1 MCLFDVSTHFAGKKL
16 WADPAVTG
24 FVGAGGFPLRTGGV
38 GANSIVA
45 LAKKKKNRE
54 AAASNLQR
62 IASDDRPCGFQ
73 VQGLMCQSATHGD
86 NIQVLNTSADP
97 FIENVTQIFKDRSGQ
112 ESVIQGLAL
121 RNKASKVSGDACPFK
136 VAEKIRD
143 KGNQASKVSGD
154 PCAFKVAEQNR
165 DQELLQTAAGST
177 LSTGR
182 RTVSEADAADD
193 ACISPQGAGPM
204 KDTVWWEG
212 EMEWCVRAFLESVD
226 DPAVL
231 RSALDINRL
240 SDACSHKANI
250 GDRDEEAKDKA
261 EEETEARYSD
271 VNKAFREA
279 LNRVYNPL
287 KIDVIK
293 AVTRKISARAKQAG
307 DSVQDRAHIKKLLDN
322 VWEVKNKDCAG
333 ASAVDRALV
342 RTGAGFRSV
351 KGAERRVL
359 VDSLAEQVLL
369 SPDRPSH
376 AEVRRPWAGTISH
389 PKHLRLF

>member
-54 AAASNLQR
+54 AAASNLKR
-62 IASDDRPCGFQ
+62 IASDD
-73 VQGLMCQSATHGD
+73 
-86 NIQVLNTSADP
+86 
-97 FIENVTQIFKDRSGQ
+97 
-112 ESVIQGLAL
+112 
-121 RNKASKVSGDACPFK
+121 KASKVSGDACPFK

-182 RTVSEADAADD
+182 RTVSDAADD

-250 GDRDEEAKDKA
+250 GDRDEEAKD
-261 EEETEARYSD
+261 
-271 VNKAFREA
+271 
-279 LNRVYNPL
+279 
-287 KIDVIK
+287 
-293 AVTRKISARAKQAG
+293 
-307 DSVQDRAHIKKLLDN
+307 
-322 VWEVKNKDCAG
+322 
-333 ASAVDRALV
+333 
-342 RTGAGFRSV
+342 
-351 KGAERRVL
+351 
-359 VDSLAEQVLL
+359 
-369 SPDRPSH
+369 
-376 AEVRRPWAGTISH
+376 
-389 PKHLRLF
+389 

>member
-38 GANSIVA
+38 GAKSIVA

-54 AAASNLQR
+54 AAASNLKR

-97 FIENVTQIFKDRSGQ
+97 FIENVTQIFKDRTGQ

-121 RNKASKVSGDACPFK
+121 RNNASKVSGDACP
-136 VAEKIRD
+136 
-143 KGNQASKVSGD
+143 
-154 PCAFKVAEQNR
+154 FKVAEQNR